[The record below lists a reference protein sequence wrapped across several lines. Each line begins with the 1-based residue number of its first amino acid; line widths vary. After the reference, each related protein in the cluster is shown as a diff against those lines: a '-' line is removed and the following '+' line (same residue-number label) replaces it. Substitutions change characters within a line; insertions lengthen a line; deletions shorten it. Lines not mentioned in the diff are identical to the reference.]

1 MRDRYAERIKTA
13 DAQRKKNA
21 ALKAMVVL
29 CVLPV
34 IVGLAACTHQAPQ
47 RPSQRKSE
55 VPQPDSAQL
64 ALMELNQQLA
74 LAADRQLAQIVQA
87 QETSY
92 ALYEDNVWMA
102 IQDRGDEDSPSPQ
115 PEQEW
120 RIAMRIYAL
129 NGQLYMDSEGT
140 YRIGKHELPQGVED
154 NIGELHR
161 GGKARMYV
169 PWYAAYGISGTAEI
183 PPYENIVIDI
193 ELK

>member
-1 MRDRYAERIKTA
+1 
-13 DAQRKKNA
+13 
-21 ALKAMVVL
+21 
-29 CVLPV
+29 
-34 IVGLAACTHQAPQ
+34 
-47 RPSQRKSE
+47 
-55 VPQPDSAQL
+55 
-64 ALMELNQQLA
+64 
-74 LAADRQLAQIVQA
+74 
-87 QETSY
+87 
-92 ALYEDNVWMA
+92 MA
-102 IQDRGDEDSPSPQ
+102 IQDRGDDDSPSPQ

>member
-1 MRDRYAERIKTA
+1 MARVKSHSVWLM
-13 DAQRKKNA
+13 
-21 ALKAMVVL
+21 ALL
-29 CVLPV
+29 
-34 IVGLAACTHQAPQ
+34 VGLFAACTHQAPQ

-102 IQDRGDEDSPSPQ
+102 IQDRGEEDSPSPQ

-120 RIAMRIYAL
+120 RIASVNTSCR
-129 NGQLYMDSEGT
+129 
-140 YRIGKHELPQGVED
+140 
-154 NIGELHR
+154 
-161 GGKARMYV
+161 KAWR
-169 PWYAAYGISGTAEI
+169 TT
-183 PPYENIVIDI
+183 
-193 ELK
+193 

>member
-1 MRDRYAERIKTA
+1 MRDCYAERIKTA
-13 DAQRKKNA
+13 A
-21 ALKAMVVL
+21 AMVVL
-29 CVLPV
+29 CVLLV
-34 IVGLAACTHQAPQ
+34 IVGSAACTRQAPQ

-74 LAADRQLAQIVQA
+74 LAADRQLAQIVQV

-102 IQDRGDEDSPSPQ
+102 ILDRGDEDSPSPQ

-140 YRIGKHELPQGVED
+140 YRIGKHELPQGVDD